1 MSMASVL
8 TIGQLAKATGVSAR
22 TIRFYE
28 QVGALPPPGRSATG
42 YRQYPPETAD
52 RLTFL
57 RRARSLGLSL
67 RELPILGDA
76 VQNQSNGSFRP
87 RLRTVVRTHLA
98 VVHKQ
103 LEDLRTLQSQ
113 LEEVLRHLE
122 VPDARAA
129 GRRRGQCDCLDVQA
143 GAR

>member
-28 QVGALPPPGRSATG
+28 QVGVLPRPGRSAAG
-42 YRQYPPETAD
+42 YRQYTPDTAH

-67 RELPILGDA
+67 RELRVLGDA
-76 VQNQSNGSFRP
+76 LHNQSNGSFRP
-87 RLRTVVRTHLA
+87 RLYTVVRTHLA
-98 VVHKQ
+98 AVQRQ
-103 LEDLRTLQSQ
+103 LENLRTLQSE
-113 LEEVLRHLE
+113 LEDVLKHLE
-122 VPDARAA
+122 TLAGRAA
-129 GRRRGQCDCLDVQA
+129 GRRKGRCDCLDVQA
-143 GAR
+143 AAR

>member
-1 MSMASVL
+1 MASVL

-28 QVGALPPPGRSATG
+28 QVGALPRPGRSAAG
-42 YRQYPPETAD
+42 YRQYAPEIAH

-67 RELPILGDA
+67 REVRVLCDA
-76 VQNQSNGSFRP
+76 LEDHSNGSFRP

-98 VVHKQ
+98 AVQQQLDDLGTLRAQ
-103 LEDLRTLQSQ
+103 LEG
-113 LEEVLRHLE
+113 VLKHLE
-122 VPDARAA
+122 APAGRRGGPPKGRCVCLDVHAA
-129 GRRRGQCDCLDVQA
+129 GRT
-143 GAR
+143 